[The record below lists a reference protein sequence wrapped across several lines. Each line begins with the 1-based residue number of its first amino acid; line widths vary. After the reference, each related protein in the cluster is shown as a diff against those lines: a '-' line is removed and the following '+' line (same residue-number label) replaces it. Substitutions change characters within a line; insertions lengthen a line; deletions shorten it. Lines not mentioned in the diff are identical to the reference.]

1 MTVESISSE
10 DLRAKAKR
18 LGIAF
23 TKNTTDDTL
32 IAKIEGIENSTG
44 RVQSKNTQVS
54 RQSLMALKHV
64 KVTPLN
70 PTEFNVKAKFFT
82 LANRYVS
89 VTKAVVFN
97 EPIFLEQCIINL
109 INDMKFLSIHTNV
122 NEKGKPGSEK
132 PRTELKSA
140 YAISYLHTPT
150 EDEWNNGAEWKAMRE
165 DKKMRDAALEGG
177 KQ

>member
-23 TKNTTDDTL
+23 TKNTTDDVL

-64 KVTPLN
+64 KITPLN
-70 PTEFNVKAKFFT
+70 PTEFNTKAKFFT
-82 LANRYVS
+82 LANRYIS
-89 VTKAVVFN
+89 VTKAVTFN
-97 EPIFLEQCIINL
+97 EPIFLEQCIIDL
-109 INDMKFLSIHTNV
+109 IKEMKFLNIQSNTNSR
-122 NEKGKPGSEK
+122 GKAGSER
-132 PRTELKSA
+132 PRTELKPA
-140 YAISYLHTPT
+140 YAISELHTPT
-150 EDEWNNGAEWKAMRE
+150 EEEWKNGAEWKAMRE